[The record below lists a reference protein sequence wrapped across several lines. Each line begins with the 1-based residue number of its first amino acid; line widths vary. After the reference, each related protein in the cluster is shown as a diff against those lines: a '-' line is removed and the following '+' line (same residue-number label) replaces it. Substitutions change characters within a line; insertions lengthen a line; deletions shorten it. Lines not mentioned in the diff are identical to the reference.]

1 MHTHTNTLC
10 MHTPH
15 THTHTHTFYMHTCR
29 YTMHETHA
37 RTSIHTCMTMPTHTH
52 TRTHTH
58 TLHAPT
64 RTFHYLWLGKYRQTW
79 SISLAIMISIL
90 RLVLLPLPPDAG
102 EHDKE
107 AQSHPCRVQRRGQRC
122 AGRRRLR
129 HVVWRDGQG
138 ELPPWGCAHHAPR
151 TLEGDDEK
159 VFCVCERVCVCVCA
173 RVCVCAHVCVCA
185 DACMHMGVSVC
196 VSVSLHFYACVC
208 VYLSVFVC
216 AVLCV
221 WAHMCVWVRGW
232 MCMCVCCC
240 CYSCISVRLSLPPPP
255 PFTPSSSSPLAHCF
269 SCHLQICR
277 EAESAIFHNQQ
288 FEELRRETPV
298 YTDPTHTIAI
308 AAVEAS
314 FTCMAAAIIVITT
327 SGRSVHPQRS
337 HQPCFTVVW
346 CPCIRM
352 HTHACMHTYTH
363 AHAHQQYSVFFFQGV
378 GGGGG
383 SLMLLIHSVAFH
395 FNSVYSRLQ
404 WFSICLWLCV
414 SSLMML
420 PVHSVMWHFTW
431 TLHIAG
437 CTGEIS
443 VFWAVCELANAC
455 PQFHLNSNCV
465 WLALSGQHT
474 WWQPTARAA
483 PSWPSPGTPRLLA
496 SATSTVASSPSTTSV
511 SVLPLRLPL
520 LPPCLLVVPENWCLN
535 SCVYDFDSLEGSD
548 VHSFALL
555 CCLRIDVW
563 ILVCDVN
570 TLEGSDVRSF
580 TLLLSCGAWELM
592 SEFLHVWCRQ
602 SGRFWCPFFRHLV
615 FLRLRIDVFLHVN
628 CQHMRLW
635 CSSF

>member
-37 RTSIHTCMTMPTHTH
+37 RTSIHTCMTMH
-52 TRTHTH
+52 THTH

-64 RTFHYLWLGKYRQTW
+64 HTHIPLLMTW
-79 SISLAIMISIL
+79 EVPANMVHLTGHHDQHLTPCASALAPRCWRAWQRSPEPPVPSPATWPTLCWTAPTASCCLERRPRGATPL
-90 RLVLLPLPPDAG
+90 RLCA
-102 EHDKE
+102 
-107 AQSHPCRVQRRGQRC
+107 PCTTYVGRGWWESFLC
-122 AGRRRLR
+122 
-129 HVVWRDGQG
+129 VW
-138 ELPPWGCAHHAPR
+138 A
-151 TLEGDDEK
+151 
-159 VFCVCERVCVCVCA
+159 
-173 RVCVCAHVCVCA
+173 CVCAHVCVCA
-185 DACMHMGVSVC
+185 HT
-196 VSVSLHFYACVC
+196 CVC
-208 VYLSVFVC
+208 VQMHACIWVCLYVWVCLCIFMRVCVCISLYLCVQFCVCGRTCVCGCADVYVC
-216 AVLCV
+216 ALLLLLLYICP
-221 WAHMCVWVRGW
+221 
-232 MCMCVCCC
+232 
-240 CYSCISVRLSLPPPP
+240 SLSA
-255 PFTPSSSSPLAHCF
+255 TPSSLRSQLQFTTNSLLLLSPADMPRGWVG
-269 SCHLQICR
+269 HLPQPAVWR
-277 EAESAIFHNQQ
+277 AAEGDTGVHRPHPHHRH
-288 FEELRRETPV
+288 RRRGSLLHLHGRRHHRHHHVGKVSPS
-298 YTDPTHTIAI
+298 PAI
-308 AAVEAS
+308 APAL
-314 FTCMAAAIIVITT
+314 FH
-327 SGRSVHPQRS
+327 SGVMS
-337 HQPCFTVVW
+337 
-346 CPCIRM
+346 M
-352 HTHACMHTYTH
+352 HTHAHSCMHAHIYTCTRTPT
-363 AHAHQQYSVFFFQGV
+363 VFCAFFP
-378 GGGGG
+378 GGGG

-404 WFSICLWLCV
+404 WFSICLWLWV

-420 PVHSVMWHFTW
+420 PVHSVMWRFTW

-496 SATSTVASSPSTTSV
+496 SATSTVASSLSTTSV